1 MSHSWWIDEKNSRSF
16 EDLMLVVV
24 FSFDVF
30 FFSCTFNERCFFI
43 EIAFFDVI
51 KIRFRINDWDN
62 KCWKIEIRCRI
73 FSLFRCEHD
82 NKNLWNLQKS
92 NIKTSLQ
99 KSDIK
104 TSQLLCESWKRKIV
118 KQIRKWKKIWEK
130 KHEKSKF
137 VRFIR

>member
-1 MSHSWWIDEKNSRSF
+1 MNRRKKFTIVWRFNACRCFFVWR
-16 EDLMLVVV
+16 
-24 FSFDVF
+24 F